1 MKDIITGLLIF
12 IATIGAM
19 AFFFDTCNVPSAKT
33 IERDTVI
40 QYRTDTFTFSPPP
53 VFIYVPAKTRLILS
67 PSGGGNVDSL
77 RAMIAVR
84 DSLKRELQKYKVQEL
99 LTLDTIT
106 NNRDTISIKADC
118 INTSLSLLFRPSLQ
132 KITVQIPEKTIT
144 KTVYENATFWEKAGY
159 FALGFGVGFG
169 VQELRK

>member
-19 AFFFDTCNVPSAKT
+19 AFFFDTCNLPSAKT

-40 QYRTDTFTFSPPP
+40 KYRTDTFTFSPPP
-53 VFIYVPAKTRLILS
+53 VYIYVPAKTRLILS

-77 RAMIAVR
+77 RKIIAVR
-84 DSLKRELQKYKVQEL
+84 DSLKKVLQKYQVQEL

-132 KITVQIPEKTIT
+132 KITVQIPERTIT

-159 FALGFGVGFG
+159 FALGLGVGFG